1 MTAKAKTK
9 ATAPVTISREDW
21 LTATAEAQAAKADAD
36 PGLLSY
42 YDYAALMQVAL
53 GTAVKRLNTLVA
65 AGRAIRTTK
74 RTVTHDGR
82 LRTIVAFRLKK

>member
-1 MTAKAKTK
+1 MAKNK

-21 LTATAEAQAAKADAD
+21 LAATAEAQADRADND

-42 YDYAALMQVAL
+42 YDYAALMQVSL
-53 GTAVKRLNTLVA
+53 GTAVKRMNVLAA

-74 RTVTHDGR
+74 RTLTPDGR
-82 LRTIVAFRLKK
+82 IRTVVAFRLKK

>member
-1 MTAKAKTK
+1 MAKTK
-9 ATAPVTISREDW
+9 APATISLDDW
-21 LTATAEAQAAKADAD
+21 QTAMDEARADRADND

-53 GTAVKRLNTLVA
+53 GTAVKRLNGLVA

-74 RTVTHDGR
+74 RTVTADGR
-82 LRTIVAFRLKK
+82 LRTVVAFRLKK